1 MINTDELV
9 VDYYYDDDDDDDD
22 DDDKDEVINQFEL
35 LFQDP
40 VVDDFVNKEKLIRK
54 EKLNKIKTEGFRFKK

>member
-9 VDYYYDDDDDDDD
+9 VDYYYDDDDDD